1 MTETTITTTATAD
14 PSTMTSYIPSLNP
27 AVFVIIFVILI
38 GYFVFFYYLGDNVSS
53 EGMMSSSLFSS
64 ESTSGPGQTVVG
76 VIVIAVLLVLIVTNA
91 LQYFFNISITAYV
104 QNLFTNKPTID
115 IVVDQSNYQPA
126 PVPEIKFKKQV
137 FNIPGN
143 YYNYENAKALCTSY
157 GSSLA
162 TYKQI
167 EDAYGKGAE
176 WGNYGWSDGQ
186 NAFFPTQQKT
196 FDNLQGIPGHEH
208 DLGRP
213 GVNGGYIANPEVR
226 FGVNCYGHK
235 PKMTPE
241 EQELM
246 KTASPYPQTVEDQ
259 VFQKRVDFWKT
270 KVDQILV
277 SPFNYSTWS

>member
-1 MTETTITTTATAD
+1 MTETTVTTTATAD
-14 PSTMTSYIPSLNP
+14 PTTMTSYIPSLNP
-27 AVFVIIFVILI
+27 AVVVIIVVILI
-38 GYFVFFYYLGDNVSS
+38 GYFVFFYYLGDNTSS
-53 EGMMSSSLFSS
+53 EGMMSSISSS
-64 ESTSGPGQTVVG
+64 ESGSGSGQTVVG
-76 VIVIAVLLVLIVTNA
+76 VIVIAVLLVLIVMNA

-115 IVVDQSNYQPA
+115 IVVDQSNYNPA

-167 EDAYGKGAE
+167 EDAYEKGAE

-196 FDNLQGIPGHEH
+196 FDNLQGIAGHEH

-213 GVNGGYIANPEVR
+213 GINGGYIANPEVR
-226 FGVNCYGHK
+226 FGANCYGHK

-246 KTASPYPQTVEDQ
+246 KTASPYPQTIEDQ
-259 VFQKRVDFWKT
+259 AFQKRVDFWKT

-277 SPFNYSTWS
+277 SPFNNSTWS